1 MPVALDESEDHE
13 KNVEGIPNY
22 EIPKSF
28 ADESF
33 RLIAN
38 DKNDKKSDSGQNSV
52 ERDEDNFTFIYHEEI
67 ALVAER
73 TKIWFDKFEFDNFLK
88 TQSVITPPCEY
99 IQIYLYISIY
109 IYIYI
114 YIYRER
120 EREIDR

>member
-22 EIPKSF
+22 EIPNSF

-52 ERDEDNFTFIYHEEI
+52 ELDEDNFTFIYHEEI

-109 IYIYI
+109 IYI
-114 YIYRER
+114 
-120 EREIDR
+120 